1 MKEGAMVQR
10 RLRALAYLGLL
21 ACTACDDCGKSSGES
36 PKVSPQDL
44 AAGKA
49 KVEAIETARKA
60 ALVAA
65 KASITA
71 RSDLGP
77 CPVDIGQLGPPP
89 AQGLPGSKTAWGGY
103 DVARWSP
110 DRGHDLLANF
120 PDELCAI
127 ERLGIAYADEV
138 GTKPGPRGFQLAS
151 LLGDTEP
158 RKWQLDDLL
167 KTENAYDFELVIDA
181 EIPPKIVSDKEFEPG
196 HIRARFYVWDN
207 GKNAIVCA
215 AKVVAESSDSLRATG
230 PDQAQVDL
238 QMKSGLVSDLRE
250 QALAA
255 VKGHVYVAGPPR
267 GEDDVMDASTADAS
281 PRDAGARK

>member
-1 MKEGAMVQR
+1 MIQR
-10 RLRALAYLGLL
+10 RLRALAYLALL
-21 ACTACDDCGKSSGES
+21 TCAACDDCGKSSGES
-36 PKVSPQDL
+36 PKVSAQDL
-44 AAGKA
+44 AAAKA
-49 KVEAIETARKA
+49 KVESIETARKA
-60 ALVAA
+60 ALAAA
-65 KASITA
+65 KDTIAA

-77 CPVDIGQLGPPP
+77 CPVDIGDLGPPSTKD
-89 AQGLPGSKTAWGGY
+89 LSGSKTAWGGY
-103 DVARWSP
+103 DVARWSA
-110 DRGHDLLANF
+110 DGGKDFLASF

-158 RKWQLDDLL
+158 RQWQVEGLL

-181 EIPPKIVSDKEFEPG
+181 EIPPKIVSATEFEPG

-215 AKVVAESSDSLRATG
+215 AKVVAESSDRLHATG
-230 PDQAQVDL
+230 PDQAQLDL

-255 VKGHVYVAGPPR
+255 VKGHVYVAGPL
-267 GEDDVMDASTADAS
+267 
-281 PRDAGARK
+281 RDL